1 MTARRGRQTMGLDGR
16 TALVTGSSRGIGR
29 AIAVR
34 LAEEGANVIV
44 NFRSREK
51 EASEVVSQIEAKG
64 RKALACRADVSS
76 FEEVDAMV
84 KEATRTVG
92 PIDVLV
98 NNATIHR
105 GRRVEKLPL
114 EDWDLVIKS
123 CLYGA
128 FHCTR
133 CIVPSMK
140 ERKWGRIINISSSV
154 GERGY
159 PGDSAYGAAK
169 AGILGF
175 TKSLAREMARDGIMV
190 TAVIPGFVLTEM
202 TGSLSPDNI
211 ELIKASIPVGEAC
224 APEDVAEMVTFLA
237 SKGHHITGSIHHVDG
252 GIGI

>member
-1 MTARRGRQTMGLDGR
+1 MGLEGR

-34 LAEEGANVIV
+34 LAEEGAKVIV
-44 NFRSREK
+44 NFRSRDK
-51 EASEVVSQIEAKG
+51 EAQEVVSGIQEKG
-64 RKALACRADVSS
+64 GKAIACRADVSR

-84 KEATRTVG
+84 KQATRSLG
-92 PIDVLV
+92 PIDILV

-105 GRRVEKLPL
+105 GRKVEKLPL

-133 CIVPSMK
+133 CVVRSMK

-159 PGDSAYGAAK
+159 PGDSAYGTAK

-175 TKSLAREMARDGIMV
+175 TKSLARELARDGVTV

-202 TGSLSPDNI
+202 TKSLSADNI
-211 ELIKASIPVGEAC
+211 ELIKASIPVGKLCE
-224 APEDVAEMVTFLA
+224 PEDVAEVVAFLA
-237 SKGHHITGSIHHVDG
+237 SKGHNITGSIHHVDG
-252 GIGI
+252 GIGM

>member
-1 MTARRGRQTMGLDGR
+1 MGLEGR

-34 LAEEGANVIV
+34 LAEEGAKVIV
-44 NFRSREK
+44 NFRSREQ
-51 EASEVVSQIEAKG
+51 EAKEVVSQIQEKG
-64 RKALACRADVSS
+64 GKAIACRADVSR
-76 FEEVDAMV
+76 FEEVDALV
-84 KEATRTVG
+84 QEATRSIG
-92 PIDVLV
+92 PIDILV

-105 GRRVEKLPL
+105 GRKIEKLPL

-133 CIVPSMK
+133 CVVPSMK

-175 TKSLAREMARDGIMV
+175 TKSLARELARHGVTV

-202 TGSLSPDNI
+202 TESLSADNI
-211 ELIKASIPVGEAC
+211 ALIKASIPVGELC
-224 APEDVAEMVTFLA
+224 EPEDVAEVVAFLA
-237 SKGHHITGSIHHVDG
+237 SKGHNITGSIHHVDG

>member
-1 MTARRGRQTMGLDGR
+1 MELEGR
-16 TALVTGSSRGIGR
+16 TALVSGSSRGIGR
-29 AIAVR
+29 AIALR
-34 LAEEGANVIV
+34 LADEGANVIV
-44 NFRSREK
+44 NYRSRAK
-51 EASEVVSQIEAKG
+51 EAAEVVSQIEAKG
-64 RKALACRADVSS
+64 RKGLACRADVSR

-84 KEATRTVG
+84 KEAAGILG
-92 PIDVLV
+92 PVDILV

-105 GRRVEKLPL
+105 GRKVEKLPL

-133 CIVPSMK
+133 CVVPLMK
-140 ERKWGRIINISSSV
+140 ERKWGRIVNISSSV

-175 TKSLAREMARDGIMV
+175 MKSLARELARDGITV

-202 TGSLSPDNI
+202 TGSLSPANL
-211 ELIKASIPVGEAC
+211 ELIKASIPLGKVCE
-224 APEDVAEMVTFLA
+224 PEDVAEVVAFLV
-237 SKGHHITGSIHHVDG
+237 SKGHNITGSIHHVDG
-252 GIGI
+252 GISL

>member
-1 MTARRGRQTMGLDGR
+1 VELEGR

-29 AIAVR
+29 AIAIR
-34 LAEEGANVIV
+34 LAEEGADVIV
-44 NFRSREK
+44 NYRSREK
-51 EASEVVSQIEAKG
+51 EASETVSRIQAKG
-64 RKALACRADVSS
+64 RKALSCRADVSR
-76 FEEVDAMV
+76 FEEVEAMV
-84 KEATRTVG
+84 RQATRVLG
-92 PIDVLV
+92 PIDILV

-105 GRRVEKLPL
+105 GRKVEKLPL
-114 EDWDLVIKS
+114 EDWDLVIRS

-133 CIVPSMK
+133 CVVPSMK
-140 ERKWGRIINISSSV
+140 ERRWGRIINISSSV

-175 TKSLAREMARDGIMV
+175 TKSLARELARDGITV

-202 TGSLSPDNI
+202 TRSLTPENI
-211 ELIKASIPVGEAC
+211 ELIKAGIPLGRPCE
-224 APEDVAEMVTFLA
+224 PEDVAELVAFLA
-237 SKGHHITGSIHHVDG
+237 AKGHNITGSIHHVDG

>member
-1 MTARRGRQTMGLDGR
+1 MGLEGR

-29 AIAVR
+29 AIALR
-34 LAEEGANVIV
+34 LAEEGASVMV

-51 EASEVVSQIEAKG
+51 EASEVVSRIRAKG
-64 RKALACRADVSS
+64 VKAAAFRADVSN
-76 FEEVDAMV
+76 FDEVDAMV
-84 KEATRTVG
+84 GEAGRVLG
-92 PIDVLV
+92 PVDVLV

-105 GRRVEKLPL
+105 GRKVEKLPL
-114 EDWDLVIKS
+114 EDWDLVIRS

-133 CIVPSMK
+133 CVVPSMK
-140 ERKWGRIINISSSV
+140 ERKWGRIVNISSSV

-169 AGILGF
+169 AGLLGF
-175 TKSLAREMARDGIMV
+175 TKSLARELARDGIMV

-211 ELIKASIPVGEAC
+211 ELIKASIPVGKLCE
-224 APEDVAEMVTFLA
+224 PEDVAEVVAFLA
-237 SKGHHITGSIHHVDG
+237 SRGHNITGSIHHVDG
-252 GIGI
+252 GISI

>member
-1 MTARRGRQTMGLDGR
+1 MGLEGR

-34 LAEEGANVIV
+34 LAGEGAKVIV
-44 NFRSREK
+44 NYRSRDK
-51 EASEVVSQIEAKG
+51 EASEVVARIEAG
-64 RKALACRADVSS
+64 GGKALACRADVSS

-84 KEATRTVG
+84 REATRVLG
-92 PIDVLV
+92 PVDVLV

-105 GRRVEKLPL
+105 GRKVEKLPL

-133 CIVPSMK
+133 CVVPSMK

-169 AGILGF
+169 AGILGL
-175 TKSLAREMARDGIMV
+175 TKSLARELARDGITV

-202 TGSLSPDNI
+202 TRSLSADNI
-211 ELIKASIPVGEAC
+211 ELIKASIPVGKLCE
-224 APEDVAEMVTFLA
+224 PEDVAEVVAFLA
-237 SKGHHITGSIHHVDG
+237 SKGHNITGSVHHVDG